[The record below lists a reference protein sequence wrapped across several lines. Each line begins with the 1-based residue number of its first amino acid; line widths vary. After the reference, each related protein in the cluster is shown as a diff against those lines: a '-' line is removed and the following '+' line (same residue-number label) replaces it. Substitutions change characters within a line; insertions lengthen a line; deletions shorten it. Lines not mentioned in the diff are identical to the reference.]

1 MNVLVTGGAGYIGTE
16 LVSQLITRP
25 DVDKVIVYDNLSRPN
40 FNMFLGLRLQQHKKI
55 AFVKGELLDSRAL
68 KKVLKG
74 IDVVYHLAAKVTT
87 PFANADAHGYEQVN
101 HWGTAELV
109 YAVEESN
116 VKRFIYTSST
126 GVYGSSKIPA
136 HEDTPPD
143 PQTFY
148 AVSKLRGE
156 QHVRRLISSKKID
169 TYIMRCGN
177 VYGYSKSMRFDAVIN
192 KFVFEANFNKLVTIQ
207 GNGKQSRT
215 FIHIDMVAKALS
227 NLLTADLPSDV
238 YNVVD
243 RNLKVIDILDVLKEL
258 IPELEF
264 IFINQHL
271 HLHELNV
278 KVNPLIT
285 DTLMIR
291 NDRSLKEDL
300 SDFLTKFSF

>member
-1 MNVLVTGGAGYIGTE
+1 MKVLVTGGAGYIGTE
-16 LVSQLITRP
+16 LISLLIANP
-25 DVDKVIVYDNLSRPN
+25 EVDKVIIYDNLSRPN
-40 FNMFLGLRLQQHKKI
+40 FNLFLGLRLQKHQKI
-55 AFVKGELLDSRAL
+55 SFVKGELLDSRAL
-68 KKVLKG
+68 KKNLKG
-74 IDVVYHLAAKVTT
+74 VDVVYHLAAKVTT
-87 PFANADAHGYEQVN
+87 PFANADAHAYEQVN

-109 YAVEESN
+109 YAVEESE

-136 HEDTPPD
+136 HEDKPPD

-156 QHVRRLISSKKID
+156 QHVRRLIGKID

-192 KFVFEANFNKLVTIQ
+192 KFIFDANFSKMISIQ
-207 GNGKQSRT
+207 GDGKQSRT
-215 FIHIDMVAKALS
+215 FIHIEMMAKALN

-243 RNLKVIDILDVLKEL
+243 KNLTVIDILDVLKEL
-258 IPELEF
+258 IPDLEF
-264 IFINQHL
+264 MFINQHL
-271 HLHELNV
+271 RLHELNV

-285 DTLMIR
+285 DTLQIR
-291 NDRSLKEDL
+291 NSRTLREDL
-300 SDFLTKFSF
+300 SEFLKKFSF

>member
-1 MNVLVTGGAGYIGTE
+1 MKVLVTGGAGYIGTE
-16 LVSQLITRP
+16 LVSLLIAHP
-25 DVDKVIVYDNLSRPN
+25 AVEKVVIYDNLSRPN
-40 FNMFLGLRLQQHKKI
+40 HNLFLGLRHQHHSKI
-55 AFVKGELLDSRAL
+55 TFVKGELLDSRAL

-74 IDVVYHLAAKVTT
+74 VDVVYHLAAKVTT
-87 PFANADAHGYEQVN
+87 PFANADSHAYEQVN

-109 YAVEESN
+109 YAVEDSD

-126 GVYGSSKIPA
+126 GVYGSSRIPA

-148 AVSKLRGE
+148 AASKLRGE
-156 QHVRRLISSKKID
+156 EHVRRLIKSGKIQ
-169 TYIMRCGN
+169 TFLMRLGN

-207 GNGKQSRT
+207 GDGKQSRT
-215 FIHIDMVAKALS
+215 FIHIDTLARALN

-238 YNVVD
+238 YNIVD

-271 HLHELNV
+271 RLHELNV
-278 KVNPLIT
+278 KPNPLIT
-285 DTLMIR
+285 DTLQIR
-291 NDRSLKEDL
+291 NQRTLKEEL
-300 SDFLTKFSF
+300 SEFLTKFSF

>member
-16 LVSQLITRP
+16 LVSQLIARP

-40 FNMFLGLRLQQHKKI
+40 FNVFLGLRLQQYKKI
-55 AFVKGELLDSRAL
+55 SFVKGELLDSRAL

-87 PFANADAHGYEQVN
+87 PFANADAHIYEQVN

-156 QHVRRLISSKKID
+156 EHVRRLIRGKKVE

-207 GNGKQSRT
+207 GDGKQSRT

-258 IPELEF
+258 MPELEF

-271 HLHELNV
+271 RLHELNV
-278 KVNPLIT
+278 KVNPLVT

-291 NDRSLKEDL
+291 NERSLKEDL
-300 SDFLTKFSF
+300 SDFLSKFSF